1 MVSNDFLVFGTCFQ
15 DDCMI
20 CNLHN
25 DKSLASGSSRSKC
38 SACAVDTLKLT
49 VAKVGVYRTQQ
60 YDESGLRLSEAA

>member
-1 MVSNDFLVFGTCFQ
+1 
-15 DDCMI
+15 MI